1 MASAARLELKMD
13 AEEKAIIAK
22 SAALL
27 GMTMASFIRV
37 AAKEK
42 AQFVIDQEARL
53 TLTQRDFTGFA
64 KALDSVFAPNT
75 ALKAALTQVRRKV
88 RLV

>member
-13 AEEKAIIAK
+13 VEEKAIIAK
-22 SAALL
+22 SAALM

-42 AQFVIDQEARL
+42 AQFVID
-53 TLTQRDFTGFA
+53 
-64 KALDSVFAPNT
+64 
-75 ALKAALTQVRRKV
+75 
-88 RLV
+88 